1 MILRLFKCS
10 AVFDCLFQT
19 GFKAFL
25 GNLISKVFQEGF
37 KGDSK
42 TFKPLQASFKKVS
55 RVY

>member
-19 GFKAFL
+19 GFKVFL

-42 TFKPLQASFKKVS
+42 TFNSPSSKF
-55 RVY
+55 